1 MEDKSLHVNS
11 IWKSNKTGDI
21 VKILI
26 EPRGGDQRVHYI
38 NLFDLHNDN
47 DHRMMSHVDKAVFV
61 AEHTFLRDNDNGAL
75 YVHDRNPN
83 LYLKVIETTEKACMG
98 ARMSFVKYRTIKG
111 DSVEEY
117 NDCLIVTFHS
127 CCHLLSLDP
136 EKEYTVS
143 NDSVSTK
150 IEDKSLLT
158 EGTWWKNKKTG
169 EIGFITDF
177 QDEKDPPMFKSQIIF
192 RFQNGNVWA
201 FDQTS
206 FLREFEILPSHPES
220 LPESNTNNECDKL
233 QTHAI
238 IPGSIYFNCV
248 GGIHIVIPFKEESGV
263 ISFIMSDCLNDEVY
277 FTTDIVEFIERYT
290 LYQVFNKPDNGKA
303 FDELVN
309 KTKGLY
315 DKIINKMNKGNDG
328 GKVVKDRIIMGS
340 TWINKKS
347 KEKCVVTRIVDDM
360 VEYCS
365 QSDEIQ
371 TMCKECF
378 VDEFEIITH
387 DKSKRFTTIDIGSIW
402 VMKANTNCRIMI
414 TDVGEYIKY
423 KFITEIGMTRLYSAN
438 IKANEFQKQFVK
450 YDEKYDEIPIGSIW
464 KNVNDKDIVGYGR
477 LAKIKRILDDI
488 IIYTYITNK
497 NPNQLKDDPIE
508 IASVRKSFLSK
519 FIMVHDNDVGFYYI
533 SNSSNNI
540 VRVSEITPTISGDNP
555 HDIYGVIDYTDPDE
569 HTYPLLTIDEF
580 HKEYK
585 SLLDTMVVS
594 GRIWTDIESGKD
606 IVKSINCKCD
616 KNGAYIQYI
625 QFNTGIVYSMT
636 LFEFLKTYEL
646 LQRNDMY
653 AIYEN
658 RENYS
663 EQVQIIDCFD
673 GRIVNYRHYGGEFNL
688 LDDENDVESFHRQYS
703 LVTLQ
708 PSDKDIASMKM
719 WGTAAVVANKILDE
733 INEEEKEGLVTKRD
747 ETIMGNS
754 KETYLKTDASKL
766 EDFGTGA
773 KREDK
778 TGKGRYDL
786 IPGDVMNQ
794 LEDFAWATYFM
805 NGSTTCSATD
815 VSKSAYFDDWTN
827 VELYY
832 DFIIN
837 VISYFF
843 AKDHVECTDDCGEIS
858 YEVNW
863 DIFRS
868 GLYEMRKQLALH
880 YEAGAAVHGVDNWKK
895 GLPVYGSERGGC
907 FLDSMRRHIDQALQG
922 KDDEPHAIAAIWN
935 AFGAVWTLKHRPHS
949 AMYQNASAVK
959 AGEYEKN

>member
-1 MEDKSLHVNS
+1 MEDNLLIEGTWWKYKKTEEIGFITDIQKKKGLIIFRFFQSGHVGSFTNMEFLREFEIISSHPDDVPVKVDS

-21 VKILI
+21 VKVLI
-26 EPRGGDQRVHYI
+26 EPRDGDQRVHYI
-38 NLFDLHNDN
+38 NLNDTTS
-47 DHRMMSHVDKAVFV
+47 HLSHVDKAVFV

-75 YVHDRNPN
+75 YRFDGNPN
-83 LYLKVIETTEKACMG
+83 IYLKVIETTEKAYMG
-98 ARMSFVKYRTIKG
+98 AQMRFVKYRTIKG
-111 DSVEEY
+111 DSAEE
-117 NDCLIVTFHS
+117 NDGCLIVTFHS

-136 EKEYTVS
+136 EKEYVSS
-143 NDSVSTK
+143 NDSV
-150 IEDKSLLT
+150 
-158 EGTWWKNKKTG
+158 
-169 EIGFITDF
+169 
-177 QDEKDPPMFKSQIIF
+177 
-192 RFQNGNVWA
+192 
-201 FDQTS
+201 
-206 FLREFEILPSHPES
+206 PES
-220 LPESNTNNECDKL
+220 KVNNECDKL

-277 FTTDIVEFIERYT
+277 FTTDIAEFIERYT

-309 KTKGLY
+309 KTKELY
-315 DKIINKMNKGNDG
+315 DKIINKMNKENDG
-328 GKVVKDRIIMGS
+328 GEVVKDRIIMGS

-378 VDEFEIITH
+378 VDEFEMIVH
-387 DKSKRFTTIDIGSIW
+387 DTSKRFTTIDIGSIW
-402 VMKANTNCRIMI
+402 VMKSNTNCRVMV

-423 KFITEIGMTRLYSAN
+423 KFITEIDIARLYSVN
-438 IKANEFQKQFVK
+438 IKPNEFQKQFVK
-450 YDEKYDEIPIGSIW
+450 YDEKYDEIPLGSIW
-464 KNVNDKDIVGYGR
+464 KNVNDNDIVGCGR
-477 LAKIKRILDDI
+477 IAKIKRILGDI
-488 IIYTYITNK
+488 VIYTYITNK
-497 NPNQLKDDPIE
+497 NPNQLKDDPTE
-508 IASVRKSFLSK
+508 IGSVRKSFLSK

-540 VRVSEITPTISGDNP
+540 VRVSEITPMISGDNP
-555 HDIYGVIDYTDPDE
+555 HNICGVIDYTCHDIGDGY
-569 HTYPLLTIDEF
+569 TYSLTIDEF

-585 SLLDTMVVS
+585 SLLDTMVIS

-606 IVKSINCKCD
+606 IVKSINCKYD
-616 KNGAYIQYI
+616 KNGAYIQYV

-646 LQRNDMY
+646 LQKNDMG

-688 LDDENDVESFHRQYS
+688 LDDENDVESFHKQYK

-719 WGTAAVVANKILDE
+719 WGTSAVVANKILDE
-733 INEEEKEGLVTKRD
+733 INKEEKEDIVTKRD

-766 EDFGTGA
+766 EDFGTGV

-786 IPGDVMNQ
+786 IPGDVMNE
-794 LEDFAWATYFM
+794 LEEFAWEAYFK
-805 NGSTTCSATD
+805 NGATTCSATD

-832 DFIIN
+832 DFIIS

-895 GLPVYGSERGGC
+895 GLPVYGSARGGC

-949 AMYQNASAVK
+949 AMYQYASDVK
-959 AGEYEKN
+959 AEEYNKN

>member
-1 MEDKSLHVNS
+1 MEDKSLLV
-11 IWKSNKTGDI
+11 
-21 VKILI
+21 
-26 EPRGGDQRVHYI
+26 
-38 NLFDLHNDN
+38 
-47 DHRMMSHVDKAVFV
+47 
-61 AEHTFLRDNDNGAL
+61 
-75 YVHDRNPN
+75 
-83 LYLKVIETTEKACMG
+83 
-98 ARMSFVKYRTIKG
+98 
-111 DSVEEY
+111 
-117 NDCLIVTFHS
+117 
-127 CCHLLSLDP
+127 
-136 EKEYTVS
+136 
-143 NDSVSTK
+143 
-150 IEDKSLLT
+150 
-158 EGTWWKNKKTG
+158 EGTSWKNKKTG
-169 EIGFITDF
+169 EMGFITDI
-177 QDEKDPPMFKSQIIF
+177 QKKEGLITF
-192 RFQNGNVWA
+192 RFSRSGHVGY
-201 FDQTS
+201 FGTME
-206 FLREFEILPSHPES
+206 FLREFEILLSHPES
-220 LPESNTNNECDKL
+220 VSEYNVNNECYKL

-248 GGIHIVIPFKEESGV
+248 GGIHIVIPFKEESGI
-263 ISFIMSDCLNDEVY
+263 ISFIMSDYLNDEVY
-277 FTTDIVEFIERYT
+277 FTTDIAEFIERYT

-309 KTKGLY
+309 KTKELY
-315 DKIINKMNKGNDG
+315 DKIINKMNKENDG
-328 GKVVKDRIIMGS
+328 EKVVKDRIIMGS

-378 VDEFEIITH
+378 IDEFEMIAH
-387 DKSKRFTTIDIGSIW
+387 DTSKRYSTIDIGSIW
-402 VMKANTNCRIMI
+402 VKKANANCRVMV

-423 KFITEIGMTRLYSAN
+423 KFITEIDMARLYSVN
-438 IKANEFQKQFVK
+438 IKPNEFQKQFVK
-450 YDEKYDEIPIGSIW
+450 YDEKYDEIPLGSIW
-464 KNVNDKDIVGYGR
+464 KNVNDKDIVGCGR
-477 LAKIKRILDDI
+477 LAKIKRILGDI

-497 NPNQLKDDPIE
+497 NPNQLKDDPTE
-508 IASVRKSFLSK
+508 ITSVRKSFLSK
-519 FIMVHDNDVGFYYI
+519 FIMIHDNDIGFYYI

-540 VRVSEITPTISGDNP
+540 VRVSDVTPMISGDNP
-555 HDIYGVIDYTDPDE
+555 HDICGVIGYTDTNLGDE
-569 HTYPLLTIDEF
+569 HTYLLLTIDEF

-585 SLLDTMVVS
+585 SLLDTMVIS

-616 KNGAYIQYI
+616 KNGAYIQYV
-625 QFNTGIVYSMT
+625 QFNTGLVYSMT

-673 GRIVNYRHYGGEFNL
+673 GRIVKYRHYGGEFNFL
-688 LDDENDVESFHRQYS
+688 ANENDVESFHRQYR

-708 PSDKDIASMKM
+708 PSDKDIASMQM
-719 WGTAAVVANKILDE
+719 LGTSAVVANKILDE
-733 INEEEKEGLVTKRD
+733 INKEEKEEIMMERPLTYEKNTIKSIVDGVINDTLDMFDGLWVYKSWKDMFVWSGHYSPLNCAKMNIHTRFKDNEYVVYDPDDKSIFITISIPHGIVNSSKGALKDDVFNKIFENLVKVFKDIFKTSPEYSTAD
-747 ETIMGNS
+747 EKIKPNKT
-754 KETYLKTDASKL
+754 ETYLKTDESKL

-786 IPGDVMNQ
+786 IPGDAMND

-805 NGSTTCSATD
+805 NGPSTWSATD

-832 DFIIN
+832 DFIIS

-922 KDDEPHAIAAIWN
+922 KDDEPHAIAAVWN

-959 AGEYEKN
+959 AEEYKKN